1 MKKFVAF
8 LMSLILLICFSACS
22 STKTNYYNMSFKYN
36 DLEIIV
42 TSVEESIDNN
52 GYYDTTI
59 SFSVSN
65 NGTQKYDLRSID
77 IYLKNAET
85 KSKHNKNSI
94 SVVRSEHTE
103 DYKVNFTLP
112 FSVGTIKYIMF
123 FDFGSLGFTI
133 GKCALY
139 YEDDSMIEVENSGR
153 YFAEPCPISLSNI
166 QYFTKSQTL
175 SITHKNQSDK
185 TILAIKYL
193 LVIYDVYGKE
203 LKKYGYGSS
212 VLTATYDDWAT
223 NPGDFYTGGWK
234 LNGFTG
240 GKQLDIYIYSVLFT
254 DHTEYGNRNLSV
266 GDIKSYAPKE
276 HVMGIY

>member
-1 MKKFVAF
+1 MKKFVAI

-112 FSVGTIKYIMF
+112 FSVGTIKFNIYTVYIINFEQIEF
-123 FDFGSLGFTI
+123 FANLRN
-133 GKCALY
+133 C
-139 YEDDSMIEVENSGR
+139 E
-153 YFAEPCPISLSNI
+153 
-166 QYFTKSQTL
+166 
-175 SITHKNQSDK
+175 
-185 TILAIKYL
+185 AIK
-193 LVIYDVYGKE
+193 E
-203 LKKYGYGSS
+203 
-212 VLTATYDDWAT
+212 
-223 NPGDFYTGGWK
+223 P
-234 LNGFTG
+234 
-240 GKQLDIYIYSVLFT
+240 
-254 DHTEYGNRNLSV
+254 
-266 GDIKSYAPKE
+266 IKILYFNIVSYEIINK
-276 HVMGIY
+276 

>member
-1 MKKFVAF
+1 
-8 LMSLILLICFSACS
+8 MSLILLICLSACS

-153 YFAEPCPISLSNI
+153 YFAGPCPISLSNI

-276 HVMGIY
+276 HVIGIY